1 MKFTTLIMAL
11 GLLALDGC
19 GDGSS
24 DGNINIDITDSPTD
38 QATSVVVEFT
48 GVVAQPAA
56 GKTVN
61 YHFPTPVQIDLAQLQ
76 DGTSASLL
84 QNLQLPAG
92 HYRWL
97 ELEISATPGAKDSS
111 VTLDSGSV
119 QGLVLAAGGQAGLRM
134 DSGFDVQANEGS
146 SFIVD
151 FDARRSV
158 LPPATGSTDFRLQPV
173 LRMLDERAAG
183 NIVGS
188 VSGDLAAA
196 AGCVPVVYVYRG
208 TDTVPADLDSAAA
221 TATQPITEA
230 PVAMDTVF
238 GAYRFTAAYLPA
250 GTYTLAFT
258 CDADKDDP
266 TRHDVLN
273 FSPVGTAVAQ
283 TGETTLTAL

>member
-1 MKFTTLIMAL
+1 MKLTTLIMAF
-11 GLLALDGC
+11 GLLALGGC
-19 GDGSS
+19 NGGSS

-56 GKTVN
+56 GKAVS
-61 YHFPTPVQIDLAQLQ
+61 YRFPTPVQIDLAQLQ

-97 ELEISATPGAKDSS
+97 ELEVSATPGAKDSS
-111 VTLDSGSV
+111 VTLDSGAV
-119 QGLVLAAGGQAGLRM
+119 QGLVLTAGGQASLRM
-134 DSGFDVQANEGS
+134 ASGFDVQANEGS

-158 LPPATGSTDFRLQPV
+158 LPPAAGSTDFQLQPV
-173 LRMLDERAAG
+173 LRMLDERAAS

-188 VSGDLAAA
+188 VPGNLAAA

-208 TDTVPADLDSAAA
+208 TDATPADLDSATPA
-221 TATQPITEA
+221 ATQPITEA
-230 PVAMDTVF
+230 PVALNTDF

-283 TGETTLTAL
+283 TGETTLTTL